1 MNQYDY
7 ENSTNVGKNNKLLC
21 TFSTKENLDLTLK
34 NVKTKYDILYNK
46 IFVLE
51 SPDTNEMI
59 VTYNVDFNNVS
70 TRTIFPQTISVHR
83 KKETNTLY
91 TINALSNYIST
102 KTKERYYNV
111 DWKLFQNSILL
122 TQKGDFKI
130 LKTKINDI
138 IHTN

>member
-1 MNQYDY
+1 MSQYDY
-7 ENSTNVGKNNKLLC
+7 ENSSNVGKNNKLLC
-21 TFSTKENLDLTLK
+21 TFSTKETLDSTLE
-34 NVKTKYDILYNK
+34 NVKTKYEILYNK

-70 TRTIFPQTISVHR
+70 TTTILPQTISVHR

-91 TINALSNYIST
+91 TINALNNYIST

-122 TQKGDFKI
+122 TERGNFKI
-130 LKTKINDI
+130 LKTKINNV
-138 IHTN
+138 IHTS

>member
-1 MNQYDY
+1 
-7 ENSTNVGKNNKLLC
+7 
-21 TFSTKENLDLTLK
+21 
-34 NVKTKYDILYNK
+34 
-46 IFVLE
+46 
-51 SPDTNEMI
+51 MI

-130 LKTKINDI
+130 LKTKINDV

>member
-1 MNQYDY
+1 MNHYDY
-7 ENSTNVGKNNKLLC
+7 ESQTVGKNNKLLC
-21 TFSTKENLDLTLK
+21 TFSTKDVLDATLE
-34 NVKTKYDILYNK
+34 NVKAKYEILYNK

-70 TRTIFPQTISVHR
+70 TTTILPQTISVHR

-91 TINALSNYIST
+91 TINALNNYIST

-122 TQKGDFKI
+122 TERGNFKI
-130 LKTKINDI
+130 LKTKINNV

>member
-7 ENSTNVGKNNKLLC
+7 ENSTSVGKNNKLLC
-21 TFSTKENLDLTLK
+21 TFSTKEDLDETLE
-34 NVKTKYDILYNK
+34 NVKIKYTILYNK

-70 TRTIFPQTISVHR
+70 TTTILPQTISVHR

-91 TINALSNYIST
+91 TINALNNYIST
-102 KTKERYYNV
+102 KTKDRYYNV

-122 TQKGDFKI
+122 TQKGNFKI
-130 LKTKINDI
+130 LKTKINNV
-138 IHTN
+138 IHTV